1 MMAEAAKSFNVTLPI
16 ISDDQEL
23 LSELS
28 DSESVILRNDMQET
42 IDLTNGMDEL
52 VNEQDEQNTQ
62 RKNSNC
68 NKIMFNESGIKHTNP
83 RNDLENPD
91 AEKGPEIFYDLVN
104 EIDNLTPS
112 DGDEIFYDTVD
123 EISNFTSKNVNKVPS
138 YAQDLFYP
146 DFDRDPVL
154 KDEKCEILTTDDD
167 RPPEFKIPIDKHGN
181 IFLNMHNHFVYRDA
195 YDDIKSYNQNFNRNA
210 SNFIIKPKLSM
221 RQPTKVCLK
230 FFDFLSKSFFQLQI
244 KDTPFNPESFNDV
257 KITFDINKCN
267 ENKSREKNLP
277 KTDQIDA
284 SITSDGIEIAVDDNE
299 CVEMNLRNRKKVASK
314 TEPKNS
320 RDYSKSKT
328 SKKNVRND
336 EEEDE
341 IDVNDLITNGYD
353 KIEDFVSQKDSR
365 KAQDSSLSEESEVN
379 DSEIKKIFSIEK
391 KTKRSGSFP
400 KFEPGKW
407 IVSCDGIK
415 SDESHRS
422 QQCDLSEEKKSQQ
435 KKSSRISSVIFLNPK
450 QKQQQTK
457 QYKPIGSLFNPETV
471 FKSLCQPE
479 TIIKMGQVIKP
490 MRLSNFNLQTNQKK
504 SAQKALPLSFYKKC
518 HRK

>member
-1 MMAEAAKSFNVTLPI
+1 MSKPEFSELSSKHAISSKEVRKHYRQRLKEELDRYDPYIKRFRKAQQITFAIESEDENDDSPTLAMVRDKMMAEAAKSFNVTLPI

-28 DSESVILRNDMQET
+28 DSESVILPNDMQET

-104 EIDNLTPS
+104 GIDNLTPS

-154 KDEKCEILTTDDD
+154 KDEKCDREILTTDDD

-195 YDDIKSYNQNFNRNA
+195 YDDIKSYNQNFDRNA

-221 RQPTKVCLK
+221 RQPTK
-230 FFDFLSKSFFQLQI
+230 I

-328 SKKNVRND
+328 SKKNIRYD

-379 DSEIKKIFSIEK
+379 DSEIKKIFSIKK
-391 KTKRSGSFP
+391 KTKRLAHFQNS
-400 KFEPGKW
+400 
-407 IVSCDGIK
+407 
-415 SDESHRS
+415 S
-422 QQCDLSEEKKSQQ
+422 QGNGLLVVME
-435 KKSSRISSVIFLNPK
+435 
-450 QKQQQTK
+450 
-457 QYKPIGSLFNPETV
+457 
-471 FKSLCQPE
+471 
-479 TIIKMGQVIKP
+479 
-490 MRLSNFNLQTNQKK
+490 
-504 SAQKALPLSFYKKC
+504 
-518 HRK
+518 